1 MCNIMC
7 GTTTFT
13 LPRGVETF
21 YVISGSLAH
30 IQRFIYDT
38 TSKGALKNL
47 RGRSFY
53 LTLLTRAICDKL
65 LRELNIT
72 HDAILY
78 NSGGTF
84 CIISPYVEDIE
95 NRLAAVVKDIR
106 QSVSQMVGDDI
117 VNICSVKASRAELE
131 GQCSKVF
138 DRLFKM
144 KHRSKYNQ
152 YGGEGNHSAIFQ
164 PSNMHS
170 GRSYDGICT
179 ALRDAEAILVSPKP
193 LSLSNDVTC
202 EDMGRL
208 GSYFYFGKLHRLSNV
223 TTSGAYLLLI
233 NDTPAPQ
240 RCQLPTYREF
250 IAGSGT
256 RANSFEDLFAGEES
270 SHTQLAVMRM
280 DVDNLGMLLRSSMA
294 RKHTAL
300 QDYAAFSHKLD
311 SYFKGEVDAMWKRGY
326 AESTVIIYAGG
337 DDLFIVGE
345 WERMLSF
352 MSDIRREFKNYF
364 GDAAAMS
371 VSAGIL
377 FTAVK
382 FPIIRAAELCGD
394 EEGRAKSF
402 AFDGKEKDAISL
414 FETPLRWDC
423 EYRWVMKYRDE
434 LVELARGGDIDR
446 AFIQYI
452 LQLNENITFEQG
464 RITPIKYV
472 WQSAYDISRMAERR
486 GKRGNNDAGVG
497 FMKSCVADLMSGKT
511 LRGKGVVTPY
521 HTLQLIIIA
530 ARLAEMT
537 LWKINDK
544 KI

>member
-1 MCNIMC
+1 MCN
-7 GTTTFT
+7 TTTFT
-13 LPRGVETF
+13 LPCEVKTF

-53 LTLLTRAICDKL
+53 LTLLTRAICDRL

-72 HDAILY
+72 HDALLY

-84 CIISPYVEDIE
+84 CIIAPYVDGVEE
-95 NRLAAVVKDIR
+95 RLADVIKEIR
-106 QSVSQMVGDDI
+106 KSVSQMVGDDI
-117 VNICSVKASRAELE
+117 VNICTIEAKRAELDE
-131 GQCSKVF
+131 QCVKVF
-138 DRLFKM
+138 ERLFKM

-152 YGGEGNHSAIFQ
+152 YGGEGNHSVIFEPRSQ
-164 PSNMHS
+164 S
-170 GRSYDGICT
+170 GNRSYDGIC
-179 ALRDAEAILVSPKP
+179 ASLRDAEAILVSPTELLN
-193 LSLSNDVTC
+193 LSGSVTC
-202 EDMGRL
+202 EDMGCL
-208 GSYFYFGKLHRLSNV
+208 GSYFYFGKVNELSKV

-233 NDTPAPQ
+233 NDAPAPQ
-240 RCQLPTYREF
+240 RCVLPTYREF

-256 RANSFEDLFAGEES
+256 KANSFEELFDGKES

-280 DVDNLGMLLRSSMA
+280 DVDNLGILLRSAMA
-294 RKHTAL
+294 RKGTAL

-311 SYFKGEVDAMWKRGY
+311 SYFKGQVDVLWKTKY

-345 WERMLSF
+345 WEQMLEF
-352 MSDIRREFKNYF
+352 MGEIRQGFKKDFN
-364 GDAAAMS
+364 DNASMS
-371 VSAGIL
+371 VSAGVV

-382 FPIIRAAELCGD
+382 FPIIRAAELGGD

-402 AFDGKEKDAISL
+402 EFCGKEKNAISI

-423 EYRWVMKYRDE
+423 EYNWVMEYKDE
-434 LVELARGGDIDR
+434 LVGLVKGGSIER

-452 LQLNENITFEQG
+452 LQLNENITFVDG
-464 RITPIKYV
+464 KITPIKYV

-486 GKRGNNDAGVG
+486 SKKGDNDDGVS
-497 FMKSCVADLMSGKT
+497 FMKSCVADVMSGKT
-511 LRGKGVVTPY
+511 LRGNVVETPY

-537 LWKINDK
+537 LWKNNDK